1 MSARQPTLRFEARR
15 TAILDSAV
23 QVMNRK
29 GVRGMTLGE
38 VAANLGLVPT
48 GVIYYFKNKE
58 ELAQACLLSGIERF
72 NAFLKAGEAGADP
85 RARFGLFL
93 EAFFAFR
100 QRVALG
106 EEEAFA
112 AFNDVRALNCS
123 AVNEAYVAMFRRLRG
138 LLQARGG
145 EAESRTALNARTHLV
160 LSEVLWTVA
169 WLHRRDAEDYPGI
182 ARRMIAMTCDG
193 LAAPGAAWSPVAL
206 SSPTSEASP
215 DPSEQFLRAATTL
228 INEEGYLGASVEKIS
243 ARLNVTKGAF
253 YHHNDTKDDLVQAC
267 FQRTFQVMRQTIRRA
282 EAVSTNGYQTL
293 ATIAAALVDHQMSG
307 NAPLLRTSALTSVP
321 EAIQPALLDQFDR
334 IAYRFASIISD
345 GVADGSVRPVE
356 ANIAAQMITGMINA
370 SADLHFWT
378 PDLTPA
384 AAIELYVRP
393 FFEGLSPTAGRDV

>member
-1 MSARQPTLRFEARR
+1 MSERQPTVRFEARR
-15 TAILDSAV
+15 SAILDSAV
-23 QVMNRK
+23 QVLNRK

-38 VAANLGLVPT
+38 VASNLGLVPT

-58 ELAQACLLSGIERF
+58 ELAQACLLTGIERF
-72 NAFLKAGEAGADP
+72 NALLAAGEAGADP

-106 EEEAFA
+106 EEHAFA
-112 AFNDVRALNCS
+112 AFNDVRALNTD
-123 AVNEAYVAMFRRLRG
+123 AVNDAYVGMFRRLRG
-138 LLQARGG
+138 LLEDAGPGTWPRP
-145 EAESRTALNARTHLV
+145 ALNARTHLV

-182 ARRMIAMTCDG
+182 ARRMIAMTRDG
-193 LAAPGAAWSPVAL
+193 LAALGAAWAPVAL
-206 SSPTSEASP
+206 PALMSEVSR
-215 DPSEQFLRAATTL
+215 DPSEQFLRAATAL

-267 FQRTFQVMRQTIRRA
+267 FQRTFQVMRSTIRRA
-282 EAVSTNGYQTL
+282 EAVSTSGYQTL
-293 ATIAAALVDHQMSG
+293 ITIATALVDYQISG

-321 EAIQPALLDQFDR
+321 EVIQPALLDQFDR

-370 SADLHFWT
+370 SAELHFWT
-378 PDLTPA
+378 PGLTPA
-384 AAIELYVRP
+384 TATDLYVRP
-393 FFEGLSPTAGRDV
+393 FFEGLLCPAAGA

>member
-1 MSARQPTLRFEARR
+1 MSARQPTLRFEVRR
-15 TAILDSAV
+15 NAILDSAV

-58 ELAQACLLSGIERF
+58 ELAQACLLAGMERF
-72 NAFLKAGEAGADP
+72 NAILDAGAHGVDP
-85 RARFGLFL
+85 RARISLFL
-93 EAFFAFR
+93 EAHFEFR
-100 QRVALG
+100 RRVALG
-106 EEEAFA
+106 EEEALA
-112 AFNDVRALNCS
+112 AFNDVRALNS
-123 AVNEAYVAMFRRLRG
+123 AAVNEAYVGMFRRLRG
-138 LLQARGG
+138 LLEGAG
-145 EAESRTALNARTHLV
+145 EGTWSRPALNARTHLV

-193 LAAPGAAWSPVAL
+193 LASPGAVWSPVPL
-206 SSPTSEASP
+206 PPQMSEASL
-215 DPSEQFLRAATTL
+215 DPSEQFLRAATAL

-267 FQRTFQVMRQTIRRA
+267 FQRTFEVMRQTIRRA
-282 EAVSTNGYQTL
+282 EAVSTSGYQTL
-293 ATIAAALVDHQMSG
+293 CTIATALVDYQMSG

-378 PDLTPA
+378 PGLEPA
-384 AAIELYVRP
+384 SATELYVRP
-393 FFEGLSPTAGRDV
+393 FFEGLLGPAAGAA